1 MAKKEIVYSI
11 VFDNSSFNR
20 AMSQLQALENQ
31 FKKLNQ
37 SGGGLMGDGGG
48 FGLQKTQTSRRA
60 GRPASVGQPS
70 IGIPQGLTKALQDQ
84 KTLLGGFEREI
95 SSVFRGVN
103 RTVSESVAT
112 QIAALDR
119 LEKKLASVAT
129 TSKNVGGNSIQG
141 PGGPGFRDSNV
152 PGWPQQDGITGAQQR
167 YNQRVT
173 RHEDMGTIG
182 RGVAGFAT
190 TGLLVSGALARNAPY
205 ELNRDAASYGQA
217 IRTPAMA
224 MLGYTG
230 QGIAFSQALRD
241 NREKYNAQ
249 RRSSWIGSD
258 VTKAKTAAEYKAAY
272 QAAIEKNKSEFSLS
286 NVFEAIA
293 QDSSVGKRGGGWER
307 FGRTV
312 GTGLST
318 SVGIAT
324 GRSTGTE
331 MLKID
336 QEANKENL
344 QDVQNTMLADPR
356 RYMGANRLGEG
367 VFERARMQ
375 SKLRLGNRDKVKFRR
390 DPKTGRVIRGGGI
403 MDVEDN
409 LFENAL
415 SLSDLAAGQDSI
427 VATGG
432 LRAAIKR
439 RGLSMLAT
447 RGGYGDAGSIIGSLA
462 KMGQDPSRFLH
473 QVSGMRSFG
482 NPKVGFD
489 EQAGN
494 DLAKAIASQVNQG
507 ATSVSAEAALRVA
520 MGGMR
525 SIGGSDMY
533 RQEALAQGGAY
544 LGDQVFAGN
553 LDPLQKARNY
563 KHALQAF
570 GGNAAIAR
578 YVSENPNAQTMM
590 EQAAAGGKMD
600 SFFQQMGMSEAQY
613 KAGMAQYGNL
623 TFGNNFRGVADYSS
637 SIPEDSPMGKM
648 RKMLEQGGFGMDFG
662 RLAKSKGWQG
672 EELVKHAETAAQ
684 LYRLNQIADGSP
696 MDDKTA
702 RGAIG
707 RMVARIS
714 PEDKTLELA
723 GFKGGPAAQERAILE
738 GKNAL
743 NREAANQAAAFSP
756 EELKN
761 IKDAGNNLYDL
772 GGKLGMSMKDF
783 DRGLQNTAALL
794 DQLNSKLEGTFGL
807 GHQMTAEEIK
817 SIMEIQKK
825 LSAPYTG
832 GGKK

>member
-20 AMSQLQALENQ
+20 AMSQIQALDQQ
-31 FKKLNQ
+31 FKRASQ
-37 SGGGLMGDGGG
+37 SSGGFMAGGG
-48 FGLQKTQTSRRA
+48 FGVQAQKNQTRT
-60 GRPASVGQPS
+60 GNRPATGQQT
-70 IGIPQGLTKALQDQ
+70 IGVPQGLTKALQDQ
-84 KTLLGGFEREI
+84 KTLMGGFEKEI
-95 SSVFRGVN
+95 RSTFQIVN
-103 RTVSESVAT
+103 RTVMDAVSV
-112 QIAALDR
+112 QVAALDQ
-119 LEKKLASVAT
+119 LEKKLDSINQKMSAMGGGL
-129 TSKNVGGNSIQG
+129 SKMGGAGSTAQG
-141 PGGPGFRDSNV
+141 GGGGGGGGGGKGGSGSGGGGTQGGGGAAQGGGGGRGFNYM
-152 PGWPQQDGITGAQQR
+152 GMAITG
-167 YNQRVT
+167 V
-173 RHEDMGTIG
+173 
-182 RGVAGFAT
+182 GVAAQIAKT
-190 TGLLVSGALARNAPY
+190 APY
-205 ELNRDAASYGQA
+205 ELNRDRAMYAAA
-217 IRTPAMA
+217 IRTPAME
-224 MLGYTG
+224 MLGMTG
-230 QGIAFSQALRD
+230 RGMAFAQAMRE
-241 NREKYNAQ
+241 NRNEYRARVGSNQDSDSWWANMPVDIRGGTLEKYGRYAGGVV
-249 RRSSWIGSD
+249 SGVSD
-258 VTKAKTAAEYKAAY
+258 FV
-272 QAAIEKNKSEFSLS
+272 
-286 NVFEAIA
+286 
-293 QDSSVGKRGGGWER
+293 RGR
-307 FGRTV
+307 FGNAAKDIYDTKNAE
-312 GTGLST
+312 LS
-318 SVGIAT
+318 GN
-324 GRSTGTE
+324 
-331 MLKID
+331 M
-336 QEANKENL
+336 ENV
-344 QDVQNTMLADPR
+344 QDIENYMKADPR
-356 RYMGANRLGEG
+356 RYLGAQRLGEG
-367 VFERARMQ
+367 AFDRARMQ

-390 DPKTGRVIRGGGI
+390 DAKTGRVIRGGGI

-723 GFKGGPAAQERAILE
+723 GFKGGPAAQERAVLE
-738 GKNAL
+738 GQNKL
-743 NREAANQAAAFSP
+743 NKEAANQAAEMSP
-756 EELKN
+756 EMIKN
-761 IKDAGNNLYDL
+761 ISGMGERLYDL

-783 DRGLQNTAALL
+783 DQGLQNTSALL
-794 DQLNSKLEGTFGL
+794 DQLNGKLESAFGL
-807 GHQMTAEEIK
+807 QHQVTAAESK
-817 SIMEIQKK
+817 AMLDVLRK